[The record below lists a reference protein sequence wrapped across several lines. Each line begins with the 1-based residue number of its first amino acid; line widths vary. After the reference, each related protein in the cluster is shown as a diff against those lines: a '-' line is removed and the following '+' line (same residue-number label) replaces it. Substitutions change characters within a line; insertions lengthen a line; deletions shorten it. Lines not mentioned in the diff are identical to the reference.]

1 MLRPLKFPSAGLL
14 SVLIGLGAGCGE
26 IEGEGDGD
34 VGFERAGLELA
45 SNSYGFAESFHTAG
59 TIDRTNPFFQPN
71 GPPTNERTCE
81 TCHLGNQGWTLTP
94 DKVSD
99 LFNQTQGLAPLFM
112 KFDEG
117 NSPIAD
123 TSTFAARKKAYK
135 NTLVKH
141 AVTRFPGAPG
151 GADYAAIAVTDP
163 NGFSSVTAPPRL
175 VIFRR
180 PSPTAN
186 EAKVA
191 QTNWAFIPSDF
202 GGVDVPTFLVPNAF
216 GATGFHLHDPTP
228 LPGTLGLNPGEFLPI
243 DPPLDIT
250 QALAIRDFML
260 GLFFAQSYDKKAGA
274 LDVAGAK
281 GGPAH
286 LAAQPFHV
294 GINDIQGGDPEGTPF
309 SRKVFNLY
317 DAWANADADHSLK
330 GAAKKQAQ
338 ARAAIY
344 RGQEIFNNREFSVSG
359 VHGLN
364 DVLGQAT
371 VTATCSTCHNA
382 PNVGGHSV
390 IRVFDIGTAN
400 AGNCITKDYPLVTY
414 QSTVTGETRQV
425 CDAGRAGF
433 SGQFV
438 DIGAFR
444 SPPLRGLAARAP
456 YFHDG
461 QAKTVKD
468 VIQYYNRRFNIYLSG
483 QEKQDLEAF
492 LAAL

>member
-1 MLRPLKFPSAGLL
+1 M
-14 SVLIGLGAGCGE
+14 IGLGAGCGD
-26 IEGEGDGD
+26 IEGD
-34 VGFERAGLELA
+34 VDSEVGVVRSALELA
-45 SNSYGFAESFHTAG
+45 ANGYGFAESFHTSGA
-59 TIDRTNPFFQPN
+59 IDRTNPFFTPN
-71 GPPTNERTCE
+71 GPPTNIRTCE
-81 TCHLGNQGWTLTP
+81 TCHFANQGWTLTP

-99 LFNQTQGLAPLFM
+99 LFNQTDGLDPLFM

-123 TSTFAARKKAYK
+123 TSTFATRKQAFK
-135 NTLVKH
+135 NTLIDH
-141 AVTRFPGAPG
+141 AVTRFPSGPG
-151 GADYAAIAVTDP
+151 GVDFVATAVSDP
-163 NGFSSVTAPPRL
+163 NGFASVTPPPRL

-191 QTNWAFIPSDF
+191 QTNWTFIPSDF
-202 GGVDVPTFLVPNAF
+202 GGINVPTFLVPNAI

-228 LPGTLGLNPGEFLPI
+228 LPGTLGLNPGEF
-243 DPPLDIT
+243 PPLNPPLSVA
-250 QALAIRDFML
+250 QAIAIRDFLL
-260 GLFFAQSYDKKAGA
+260 GLFFAQTFDNGAGA
-274 LDVAGAK
+274 LDAAGAK

-294 GINDIQGGDPEGTPF
+294 GINDIQGMDPMGTPF
-309 SRKVFNLY
+309 SRKVFDIY
-317 DAWANADADHSLK
+317 DAWADADADPSLD
-330 GAAKKQAQ
+330 GQAKKQAE

-344 RGQEIFNNREFSVSG
+344 RGQEIFNHREFSVSG

-371 VTATCSTCHNA
+371 VAATCSTCHNA

-390 IRVFDIGTAN
+390 VRVFDIGTAN
-400 AGNCITKDYPLVTY
+400 SDNCITQDYPLVTFMN
-414 QSTVTGETRQV
+414 TTTNETRQV
-425 CDAGRAGF
+425 CDSGRAGF
-433 SGQFV
+433 SRRWV
-438 DIGAFR
+438 DLGAFR
-444 SPPLRGLAARAP
+444 APPLRGLAARAP

-461 QAKTVKD
+461 QAKGIKD
-468 VIQYYNRRFNIYLSG
+468 VIQYYNRRFDMSLNG